1 MVWSG
6 KFGSIGLVWF
16 GKFGLVW
23 FGLVNINDLRR
34 PLVHLKLAK
43 ASLEL
48 HPGTIPGGI
57 GSGGVGLVQ

>member
-1 MVWSG
+1 MVLG
-6 KFGSIGLVWF
+6 YVRF

-23 FGLVNINDLRR
+23 FGLVNKNDLKR

-48 HPGTIPGGI
+48 HLGTIPGQ
-57 GSGGVGLVQ
+57 VGWVQ